1 MTYVRAILLT
11 GTALGVMLLLPAQTA
26 SAQDAA
32 TATAA
37 DTAGDSQGSG
47 EIVVQARKRN
57 ERLLDIPETV
67 SALTSDT
74 IRDAGIST
82 LNDIG
87 RQTPNIILNRRQD
100 NEPNVVIRGVGAF
113 GNTQGVGF
121 YIDDVQNFT
130 DQSASV
136 EDVERIEILK
146 GPQGTLYGG
155 SNIGG
160 AIKYVLKKP
169 TDTYGGE
176 ARVEFGGFDTVN
188 GFAAVNAPV
197 NENFAVRVSGYYN
210 HSGGFISNTL
220 LGGNPDASTEWG
232 TRVAIGWQPT
242 DALDVQ
248 FSYRHNELHN
258 GGNVYVAAPE
268 DEGSA
273 AYRREVDYNTDVMNK
288 RRVDGGILNVSYDL
302 GPVALTNVTSYTR
315 RTNDLVWDLD
325 YSSADGITAYNGDR
339 NRASVFT
346 QELRLASTGS
356 GPFDWL
362 AGAYYAAIDN
372 RGMTN
377 NLDLLVGPDSGGPL
391 FIKNYNNGD
400 TIERQYAAFATAN
413 YRLGKFHVGA
423 GVRIARSAFTGRDYN
438 VPVSVDVNDTTVL
451 PKVTLS
457 YDVAQD
463 VMFYANFA
471 QGVEPGRVNVTTGTG
486 GAYKAER
493 ATSYEAGIKGSALG
507 RSLTFELAG
516 YYIDYKRRQ
525 FETQFVNA
533 DGAIS
538 EEVTNIGRSVSYG
551 LEGGL
556 TFKPVQGL
564 TLSGSGGWLHS
575 RWQDKDAVYNF
586 VPIDGLHVPNSP
598 SFTANASA
606 DYRIALRDNLELGLR
621 ADYSHMGKFYWN
633 IQNTSFQK
641 AYDIVNLRASIGA
654 PDGGWELAVRGENIF
669 KAKYYNEF
677 TADVFTVGEGLG
689 APGMPARVMASLSFR
704 M

>member
-1 MTYVRAILLT
+1 MIYVRAILLA
-11 GTALGVMLLLPAQTA
+11 GTTLVLMPLPSAKAQEIP
-26 SAQDAA
+26 Q
-32 TATAA
+32 
-37 DTAGDSQGSG
+37 DTAEPAAGG

-57 ERLLDIPETV
+57 ERLLDIPETI
-67 SALTSDT
+67 SAITADT
-74 IRDAGIST
+74 IRDAGISS
-82 LNDIG
+82 LNDLG

-169 TDTYGGE
+169 TDVYGGE
-176 ARVEFGGFDTVN
+176 ARVEYGGFDTVN
-188 GFAAVNAPV
+188 AFAAVNAPLADG
-197 NENFAVRVSGYYN
+197 FAVRASGYYN
-210 HSGGFISNTL
+210 RTGGYIANTL
-220 LGGNPDASTEWG
+220 LGGNPDQGIEWG
-232 TRVAIGWQPT
+232 TRIAIGWQPT

-248 FSYRHNELHN
+248 FSYRHNELSN
-258 GGNVYVAAPE
+258 GGNVYVTAPE
-268 DEGSA
+268 TDGSA
-273 AYRREVDYNTDVMNK
+273 AYRRTVDYNTDVMNK
-288 RRVDGGILNVSYDL
+288 RRVDGGILSVAYDL
-302 GPVALTNVTSYTR
+302 GTVELTNVTSYTR
-315 RTNDLVWDLD
+315 RKNQLRWDLD
-325 YSSADGITAYNGDR
+325 YSSADGITAFNGDR
-339 NRASVFT
+339 DKASVFT
-346 QELRLASTGS
+346 QELRLASSGS

-362 AGAYYAAIDN
+362 VGAYYAAVDN

-377 NLDLLVGPDSGGPL
+377 NLDLLVGPAAGGPQ
-391 FIKNYNNGD
+391 FIENYNNGD

-413 YRLGKFHVGA
+413 YRIGSLHIGA
-423 GVRIARSAFTGRDYN
+423 GLRVARSAFTGRDYN
-438 VPVSVDVNDTTVL
+438 VPLSVNVNDTTVL
-451 PKVTLS
+451 PKITLS
-457 YDVAQD
+457 YDLAPD
-463 VMFYANFA
+463 VMVYANLA

-486 GAYKAER
+486 GAYKSER

-525 FETQFVNA
+525 FETQFVND

-551 LEGGL
+551 LEGGVSYR
-556 TFKPVQGL
+556 PVTGL
-564 TLSGSGGWLHS
+564 TLSASGGWLHS
-575 RWQDKDAVYNF
+575 RWKDADALYSF
-586 VPIDGLHVPNSP
+586 VPVDGLTVPNAP
-598 SFTANASA
+598 SVTANGSI
-606 DYRIALRDNLELGLR
+606 DYRIPVSDTLELGLR
-621 ADYSHMGKFYWN
+621 GDYSHMGKFYWN
-633 IQNTSFQK
+633 ILNTSRQK
-641 AYDIVNLRASIGA
+641 AYDIVNLRASLGA
-654 PDGGWELAVRGENIF
+654 PDGRWEVAVRGENIF
-669 KAKYYNEF
+669 DAKYYNEF

-689 APGMPARVMASLSFR
+689 APGMPARVMASLSFK